1 MAVQELGVILQDN
14 PGLEKLCSCSHSVL
28 KFRFAFDG
36 FVGVGFVMITRTL
49 KVWTICSRS
58 IADGCS
64 AGIGQYLLMGIPY
77 P

>member
-14 PGLEKLCSCSHSVL
+14 PGLEKVCSYSHSVL
-28 KFRFAFDG
+28 KFRVAFDR

-49 KVWTICSRS
+49 KVWTIRSRS

-64 AGIGQYLLMGIPY
+64 PSKGQYLLME
-77 P
+77 

>member
-14 PGLEKLCSCSHSVL
+14 PGLEK
-28 KFRFAFDG
+28 FRVAFDG

-49 KVWTICSRS
+49 KVWTIRSRS

-64 AGIGQYLLMGIPY
+64 PSKGQYLLME
-77 P
+77 